1 MSATTAGTRAATR
14 GRTADDAR
22 RRRVRTAWW
31 YTAPTLVTVGAVTIF
46 PILFSVVLSFT
57 TMRITYDGFRV
68 EDVTLGNYAALLNS
82 AEWREALLFTVFY
95 TVVTVLAELVLG
107 VLAALVLE
115 RLGAGRGWIMALLL
129 IPWSLIT
136 VVSAQLWGY
145 MYDASY
151 GVVTWFFETFLG
163 EAPVILGTPSTAIGG
178 MMLADIWKTTPF
190 VAIIVL
196 AGLVMLPRDLYEAAQ
211 IDGLNGW
218 STFWRVTLPQLRP
231 VIAIA
236 VLFRILQAF
245 GIFDLPFVL
254 TQGGPGTATQ
264 SLAIL
269 GYKTLF
275 QDLNLG
281 PGAAIATSTAVLV
294 FLGCL
299 VFLRAFRSQVS
310 EGESR

>member
-1 MSATTAGTRAATR
+1 MSHGTKGRVDAGP
-14 GRTADDAR
+14 GSAR
-22 RRRVRTAWW
+22 RRRARVGWG
-31 YTAPTLVTVGAVTIF
+31 YTAPTLLVVGAVTIF

-57 TMRITYDGFRV
+57 TVRITYDGFRV
-68 EDVTLGNYAALLNS
+68 DSFTTANYAALLNS
-82 AEWREALLFTVFY
+82 SEWREALLFTLFY
-95 TVVTVLAELVLG
+95 TVVTVLVELVLG
-107 VLAALVLE
+107 TLAALVLE

-129 IPWSLIT
+129 VPWSLIT

-145 MYDASY
+145 LYDASY
-151 GVVTWFFETFLG
+151 GLATWFCEIFLG
-163 EAPVILGTPSTAIGG
+163 HSPVILGTPATAVGG
-178 MMLADIWKTTPF
+178 MMVADIWKTTPF

-196 AGLVMLPRDLYEAAQ
+196 GGLVMLSRDVFEAAE
-211 IDGLNGW
+211 IDGLNAW

-231 VIAIA
+231 VIGIA

-275 QDLNLG
+275 QDLNMG
-281 PGAAIATSTAVLV
+281 PGAAIATTTALLVLV
-294 FLGCL
+294 CCL
-299 VFLRAFRSQVS
+299 VFLRAFTSQAS
-310 EGESR
+310 EGELR